1 MGSGSDGAKMAAG
14 ESGWWPPHDGA
25 LIVKGYPVLLTI
37 IQKPTQ
43 VLSDRAYITISVR
56 QGLICA

>member
-1 MGSGSDGAKMAAG
+1 MAAG
-14 ESGWWPPHDGA
+14 ESGWWPPHDGD

-43 VLSDRAYITISVR
+43 VLSDKAFITISVK
-56 QGLICA
+56 QG